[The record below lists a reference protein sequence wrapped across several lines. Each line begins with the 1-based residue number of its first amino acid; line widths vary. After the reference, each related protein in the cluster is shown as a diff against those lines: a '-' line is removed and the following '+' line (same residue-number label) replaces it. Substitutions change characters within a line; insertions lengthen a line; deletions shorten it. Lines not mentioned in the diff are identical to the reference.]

1 MILAFMNC
9 LLKVL
14 LDRKNPDQFC
24 FELVGIFFG
33 FLVSFSALLYFYSGN
48 ELRATDSCA
57 LLHPENH
64 MQETHVIPR
73 LRQMLGI

>member
-1 MILAFMNC
+1 MIRAFMNY

-14 LDRKNPDQFC
+14 LDRKNPNQFC
-24 FELVGIFFG
+24 FELVGIFLF
-33 FLVSFSALLYFYSGN
+33 SFSALLYFYSGN